1 MERSAEDTG
10 LVITT
15 YEGTHTHVIPPT
27 TNSRNSSSDVYP
39 PTSPPLGDTREN
51 GGSGAAAAA
60 AAAAV
65 AYQQP
70 PTSSF
75 GPLTSPNPV
84 VPTASCSSFDLTAQ
98 IQSRAQ
104 TDHASTASK
113 SLTLQ
118 AGQEV
123 QTGGNVGCQSLND
136 QVQSQSFLISHR
148 SLQEFNPSS
157 STVQGLS
164 NALQPQQLLGG
175 AQDQMQAQNSGGQMH
190 RADNSR
196 AQGIGS
202 DSDVNLFGAFKL
214 PFWTSNYEQPSSAA
228 TRGAL
233 EQGTN
238 NDSLR
243 DKSPVNAGLLEDI
256 VRFGVRL

>member
-1 MERSAEDTG
+1 VERSAEDTG

-15 YEGTHTHVIPPT
+15 YEGTHTHVNPPT

-39 PTSPPLGDTREN
+39 PTSPPLADTREN
-51 GGSGAAAAA
+51 GGAGAAAPAPAA
-60 AAAAV
+60 H
-65 AYQQP
+65 QQP

-84 VPTASCSSFDLTAQ
+84 IPTASCSSFDLTAQ
-98 IQSRAQ
+98 IQSGAQ

-136 QVQSQSFLISHR
+136 QVQSQSFLISHQ

-157 STVQGLS
+157 AVQGLS

-202 DSDVNLFGAFKL
+202 DSDVNLFGAFKF
-214 PFWTSNYEQPSSAA
+214 PFWTSKYEQPSSAA

-243 DKSPVNAGLLEDI
+243 DKSPVNEGLLEDI